1 VRLIDRNAQT
11 NRWRRVPAIDKA
23 AFALGM
29 MIVSLCTPGWAVQGM
44 IILIMLASLLF
55 GAGVALRALLSC
67 AAIPLGFI
75 AASSLAQIVTLH
87 FARGVP
93 VLGLSWNELV
103 PVAHVALRSFACV
116 SALLWLALTTPL
128 TDILQLL
135 RRMGVGSEI
144 SDIALMMFRFIWL
157 TLDCLDSGVQSQ
169 ANRLG
174 YSGYRRGLHSM
185 GLLMAAL
192 LPRVLS
198 RARRL
203 EAGLAARGYQGELR
217 FIQLHQPASRR
228 RQFGILGLLVSVAV
242 LGRLVY

>member
-11 NRWRRVPAIDKA
+11 NRWRRIPAIEKA
-23 AFALGM
+23 ALAMGM
-29 MIVSLCTPGWAVQGM
+29 MLVSLGTPGWTAQGM
-44 IILIMLASLLF
+44 IILIMLSSLLF
-55 GAGVALRALLSC
+55 GARVPPRDLLSC
-67 AAIPLGFI
+67 ASIPLGFI
-75 AASSLAQIVTLH
+75 AAASLAQVVTWH
-87 FARGVP
+87 FLRGMP
-93 VLGLSWNELV
+93 VFGVSRQQLL
-103 PVAHVALRSFACV
+103 PAIYVALRSFACV

-135 RRMGVGSEI
+135 RRLGLSSEI

-157 TLDCLDSGVQSQ
+157 SLDCLESGVRSQ

-185 GLLMAAL
+185 ALLMAAL

-203 EAGLAARGYQGELR
+203 EGGLAARGYSGELR
-217 FIQLHQPASRR
+217 FIELRRPQSRLRQL
-228 RQFGILGLLVSVAV
+228 GILGLLSSIAV
-242 LGRLVY
+242 LGRMVR

>member
-11 NRWRRVPAIDKA
+11 NRWRRVPAIDKV

-29 MIVSLCTPGWAVQGM
+29 MIVSLCAPGWAVQG
-44 IILIMLASLLF
+44 IILWIMLASLVF
-55 GAGVALRALLSC
+55 GARVPPRAVLTC
-67 AAIPLGFI
+67 AVIPLGFI
-75 AASSLAQIVTLH
+75 AASSVAQVITLD
-87 FARGVP
+87 FARGLP
-93 VLGLSWNELV
+93 LLGLAWHELV
-103 PVAHVALRSFACV
+103 PAAHVALRSFACV

-128 TDILQLL
+128 TDILQML

-157 TLDCLDSGVQSQ
+157 TLDCLESGVHSQ

-185 GLLMAAL
+185 GLLMASL

-203 EAGLAARGYQGELR
+203 EAGLAARGYTGELR
-217 FIQLHQPASRR
+217 FIELHQPASRR
-228 RQFGILGLLVSVAV
+228 RQCGILGLLVGVAV